1 MPVFSLP
8 SEYGIG
14 DFGKGCYQFI
24 DYLKACGQKIWQILP
39 LVQTGYGN
47 SPYSSVSSKSFSP
60 YFISPELLVKDGLLT
75 KKEIEF
81 SKNDKKYIDYGF
93 LYAVRFPMLKKAF
106 ERFDK
111 CDENFVKYVKSKKN
125 LSLDGLHCHVGSQIF
140 ENKSFFI
147 AVEKMTD
154 FYKLIILIGKP

>member
-75 KKEIEF
+75 KKEIAF
-81 SKNDKKYIDYGF
+81 SKYDKNYIDYGF

-111 CDENFVKYVKSKKN
+111 CDENFVKYVKSKK
-125 LSLDGLHCHVGSQIF
+125 SYEQII
-140 ENKSFFI
+140 S
-147 AVEKMTD
+147 MS
-154 FYKLIILIGKP
+154 KP